1 MTSYYAYDKIEH
13 IKKIQRQFKFYY
25 KTFHSKR
32 TLDNTDSTVYN
43 DKTNT
48 CSGISKRND
57 IYVEENKKKTHTES
71 LPTICT
77 GNLR

>member
-1 MTSYYAYDKIEH
+1 M
-13 IKKIQRQFKFYY
+13 
-25 KTFHSKR
+25 
-32 TLDNTDSTVYN
+32 DSTVYN

-48 CSGISKRND
+48 CSNISKRND
-57 IYVEENKKKTHTES
+57 IYVEENKKKTYTES